1 MIPEIN
7 QIAIFN
13 IGGKTIDEL
22 DTRVF
27 TYDLAE
33 HADEWLSDLNKY
45 WNEPMQLY
53 LSKNI
58 PNYMDDFIRYAC
70 VYLGLDKLRGEI
82 NITYKTKLDGE
93 AYGLCWGD
101 RRECEIQIAS
111 QTFGE
116 TISREDKLK
125 TIAHELT
132 HAYQY
137 LTGKLKCDPDNI
149 DLDKEWSSLWEG
161 KQYKIQTR

>member
-1 MIPEIN
+1 M
-7 QIAIFN
+7 
-13 IGGKTIDEL
+13 
-22 DTRVF
+22 R
-27 TYDLAE
+27 
-33 HADEWLSDLNKY
+33 
-45 WNEPMQLY
+45 LY

-101 RRECEIQIAS
+101 RRECEVQIAS

-161 KQYKIQTR
+161 KQYKYRPDDESGKPWEVEAVHFENEVYYCYLEDNFPNS